1 MAKYHPKSMKQC
13 SRIIWKRQLFK
24 WYWISYIKEILEHYS
39 EIKVSS
45 NSLPYVCSILH
56 NFWKLIMDN
65 SLKTKIMKVVSVG
78 KKIKTVMSS
87 YVVLPT
93 INTNHNNKQKI
104 NEMDTH

>member
-1 MAKYHPKSMKQC
+1 
-13 SRIIWKRQLFK
+13 
-24 WYWISYIKEILEHYS
+24 
-39 EIKVSS
+39 
-45 NSLPYVCSILH
+45 
-56 NFWKLIMDN
+56 MDN